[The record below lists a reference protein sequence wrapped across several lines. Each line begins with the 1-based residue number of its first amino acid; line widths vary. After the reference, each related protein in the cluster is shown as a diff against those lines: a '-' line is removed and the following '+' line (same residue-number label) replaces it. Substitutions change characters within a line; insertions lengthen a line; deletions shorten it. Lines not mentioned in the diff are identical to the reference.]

1 METPELVR
9 LLALMT
15 EELRVSQRKVAVY
28 EDMYTDLPVMARD
41 VVEDP
46 EYLQFNHNRFTE
58 TKDDI
63 TDFVNKRKLTVRY
76 LPDPIPL
83 PTGDF
88 GVIVSHPSDTRP
100 KQSRAK
106 PLFKVNHTVKLTKLL
121 ESFKNYQNSSEFTV
135 NGLRFDAWKLLHL
148 NLRMRDLGHLA
159 GWTLHDLNEGES
171 SEHDIR
177 KEDVNPSEM
186 PLYVLCVAV

>member
-76 LPDPIPL
+76 LPNPI
-83 PTGDF
+83 TGDF

-100 KQSRAK
+100 KQSRAN

-148 NLRMRDLGHLA
+148 NLRMRDIG
-159 GWTLHDLNEGES
+159 LNEG
-171 SEHDIR
+171 
-177 KEDVNPSEM
+177 
-186 PLYVLCVAV
+186 